1 MKIDLHCHTQAI
13 RRGEIASRNATKEL
27 FCEKTAVANVKIV
40 AITNH
45 DIFDRHEFEEF
56 QSEAGDACNLWPGIE
71 FNVVHDDEKY
81 HMIVVGSPSDLDAFE
96 SAVLRV
102 TSGKSGE
109 FDVTLNEV
117 LDSFSEL
124 DVLFLPHFGNK
135 SPAISMQKLADLHKK
150 VPNRDRVILEDS
162 NSTSTA
168 VLSSHGFRTIT
179 GSDVQDWSKYQ
190 NSDLSELRIPV
201 DTFEQFCM
209 FLDRDPV
216 VIKTLLDKSL
226 YKIYQGQPSKEDES
240 VKVSIPLYREVNVIF
255 GDKGTGKSQ
264 IIESVRKKMEADGLS
279 VANYVSSQK
288 DERIKSLL
296 DSSSMLRSAEKLGYD
311 DCADEFELIAEW
323 GDTDIE
329 LLQTYRRHAD
339 TKEKAGNKDRIK
351 ITDQQVLPYDNDI
364 LDTVGEDL
372 DYAAHAIDDIDSI
385 EGEYIDSSE
394 QEEISNRLE
403 GLRKAIGKKR
413 VKEVV
418 EKYSNQLMIF
428 TTRRIGAIV
437 SSNTGI
443 VSKPAS
449 SGFYEYAKNRLALHR
464 ATDKILANLSAKQ
477 HKERVFFGSIGDKGE
492 LFIESSWKMYD
503 AASRYDEYTGSPN
516 ISTIKDA
523 LASIRRVRK
532 YAFSDEPEI
541 CLDEYRKFYDE
552 GCVDTTSSFVGV
564 KKYIVDNDYD
574 PYDPSNG
581 ERAIV
586 MIQRDLSEDK
596 DAYLL
601 DEPELSLGGAYIDK
615 EIRPRITAL
624 GKSGK
629 TVLIATHNAN
639 IAVRTLP
646 YNTIFRQHSKE
657 GYKTYLGNPF
667 TNKLV
672 RSDGEELDWKVIS
685 MEVLE
690 GGEEAFTERG
700 EIYEAGGTP
709 T

>member
-27 FCEKTAVANVKIV
+27 FCSKTAEANVKIV

-45 DIFDRHEFEEF
+45 DIFDRAEFEEL
-56 QSEAGDACNLWPGIE
+56 QSEAGEACTLWPGIE
-71 FNVVHDDEKY
+71 FNVVHGDEKY
-81 HMIVVGSPSDLDAFE
+81 HMNVVGSPQNLDAFE
-96 SAVLRV
+96 SAVQSV
-102 TSGKSGE
+102 INGKSGE
-109 FDVTLNEV
+109 FDVTLDEV
-117 LDSFSEL
+117 LGSFAEL

-135 SPAISMQKLADLHKK
+135 RPAISMQKLADLHEK
-150 VPNRDRVILEDS
+150 VANRDRVILEDS

-190 NSDLSELRIPV
+190 DSDLSELRIPV

-216 VIKTLLDKSL
+216 VIKSLLDKSL
-226 YKIYQGQPSKEDES
+226 YKVYQGQPSKEDES
-240 VKVSIPLYREVNVIF
+240 VKVGIPLYSEVNIIF

-264 IIESVRKKMEADGLS
+264 ILESVKKKMEADGLS
-279 VANYVSSQK
+279 VASYVSSQK

-296 DSSSMLRSAEKLGYD
+296 DSSSMVRSADKLGFD

-351 ITDQQVLPYDNDI
+351 LTEHQVLPYDEDV
-364 LDTVGEDL
+364 LDAVVEDL
-372 DYAAHAIDDIDSI
+372 EYAVHAIEDINSI
-385 EGEYIDSSE
+385 EGEYIDPAE
-394 QEEISNRLE
+394 QDEISNRLE
-403 GLRKAIGKKR
+403 ALRVAIDKKR
-413 VKEVV
+413 IEEII
-418 EKYSNQLMIF
+418 EKYSNELMMF
-428 TTRRIGAIV
+428 TVRRIGAIV
-437 SSNTGI
+437 SSNTGV
-443 VSKPAS
+443 VSKPSS

-464 ATDKILANLSAKQ
+464 ATEKILANLSKKQ
-477 HKERVFFGSIGDKGE
+477 HKERVFFGGIGDKGE

-503 AASRYDEYTGSPN
+503 GDSRHDEYRGLPN
-516 ISTIKDA
+516 ITTLKDA
-523 LASIRRVRK
+523 LTSIKNVRK
-532 YAFSDEPEI
+532 NAFSDDPGT
-541 CLDEYRKFYDE
+541 CLDEYRKFYEEAD
-552 GCVDTTSSFVGV
+552 VDTVSRFVGV
-564 KKYIVDNDYD
+564 KKYIVDNDYN

-601 DEPELSLGGAYIDK
+601 DEPELSLGGTYIDK
-615 EIRPRITAL
+615 VIRPQITAL

-629 TVLIATHNAN
+629 TVFIATHNAN

-646 YNTIFRQHSKE
+646 YNTIFRQHTKE
-657 GYKTYLGNPF
+657 GYKTYFGNPF

-672 RSDGEELDWKVIS
+672 SSDGKELDWKVVS

-690 GGEEAFTERG
+690 GGEDAFTERG
-700 EIYEAGGTP
+700 EIYEAGGLP
-709 T
+709 A

>member
-13 RRGEIASRNATKEL
+13 RRGEVASRNATREL
-27 FCEKTAVANVKIV
+27 FCEKIAVANVKIV

-45 DIFDRHEFEEF
+45 DIFDRSEFEKLQNEV
-56 QSEAGDACNLWPGIE
+56 GDACCLWPGIE
-71 FNVVHDDEKY
+71 FNVIHDDEKY
-81 HMIVVGSPSDLDAFE
+81 HMNVVGSPNSLDAFE
-96 SAVLRV
+96 AAVLSA
-102 TSGKSGE
+102 TNEKSGE
-109 FDVTLNEV
+109 FDVTLDEV
-117 LDSFSEL
+117 LSSFSGL

-168 VLSSHGFRTIT
+168 ILSSHGFRTIT

-190 NSDLSELRIPV
+190 DSDLSELRIPV

-209 FLDRDPV
+209 FLDRDSV

-226 YKIYQGQPSKEDES
+226 YKVYQGQPSKEDES
-240 VKVSIPLYREVNVIF
+240 VKVSIPLYSEVNIIF

-279 VANYVSSQK
+279 VATYVSSQK

-296 DSSSMLRSAEKLGYD
+296 DSSSMLRLADKLGYS
-311 DCADEFELIAEW
+311 DCAEEFKLIAEW
-323 GDTDIE
+323 GDADIE

-339 TKEKAGNKDRIK
+339 TKDKAGNKDKIK
-351 ITDQQVLPYDNDI
+351 ITDQQVLPYDDDRLNA
-364 LDTVGEDL
+364 VGEDL
-372 DYAAHAIDDIDSI
+372 DFAVHAIEDIDSI
-385 EGEYIDSSE
+385 KGEYIDSSE
-394 QEEISNRLE
+394 QEEISNRLKN
-403 GLRKAIGKKR
+403 LKKAIGKKK
-413 VKEVV
+413 VEEVV
-418 EKYSNQLMIF
+418 EKHSNQLMIF
-428 TTRRIGAIV
+428 TNRRIGAIV

-443 VSKPAS
+443 VSKPNS
-449 SGFYEYAKNRLALHR
+449 SGFYEYAKNRLALYR
-464 ATDKILANLSAKQ
+464 ATNIILANLSPKQ

-503 AASRYDEYTGSPN
+503 ADSRYDEYPGSPN
-516 ISTIKDA
+516 ITTLKDA
-523 LASIRRVRK
+523 LASIKRVRK
-532 YAFSDEPEI
+532 NAFSDDPET
-541 CLDEYRKFYDE
+541 CLDEYRKFYE
-552 GCVDTTSSFVGV
+552 ETCIDTISNFVGV
-564 KKYIVDNDYD
+564 KRYIVDNDYN

-601 DEPELSLGGAYIDK
+601 DEPELSLGGTYIDK
-615 EIRPRITAL
+615 VIRPRITAL

-629 TVLIATHNAN
+629 TVFIATHNAN

-657 GYKTYLGNPF
+657 GYETYLGNPF

-672 RSDGEELDWKVIS
+672 NSDGKELDWKVVS

-690 GGEEAFTERG
+690 GGEDAFTERG
-700 EIYEAGGTP
+700 EIYEAGGIP
-709 T
+709 A